1 MFLKR
6 RYDIL
11 VRCYTE
17 TYHLGEHIFDRDLS
31 DRDVCWFAIDELDY
45 NINVRRD
52 YLLPLSQTYTWCEE
66 IKSVSFSSVLLFL
79 GLRIPFFDRKR
90 KTIPL
95 NCYGGGVYEL
105 KSDAKR
111 RINSDN

>member
-6 RYDIL
+6 RYDIS

-17 TYHLGEHIFDRDLS
+17 TTNQEWSLGEHIFDRDLS
-31 DRDVCWFAIDELDY
+31 DRDVCWFAI
-45 NINVRRD
+45 
-52 YLLPLSQTYTWCEE
+52 PLAPEHLCYDEE

-105 KSDAKR
+105 KSDAIR
-111 RINSDN
+111 RIDHDY

>member
-6 RYDIL
+6 RYDIS

-17 TYHLGEHIFDRDLS
+17 TTNQEWSLGEHIFDRDLS
-31 DRDVCWFAIDELDY
+31 DRDVCWFAI
-45 NINVRRD
+45 
-52 YLLPLSQTYTWCEE
+52 PLSQTYTWYEE

-95 NCYGGGVYEL
+95 NCYGGDFYEL
-105 KSDAKR
+105 KSDAIR

>member
-31 DRDVCWFAIDELDY
+31 DRDVCWFAI
-45 NINVRRD
+45 
-52 YLLPLSQTYTWCEE
+52 PLAQTYTWYEE

-90 KTIPL
+90 KSIPL
-95 NCYGGGVYEL
+95 NCYGADVYEL
-105 KSDAKR
+105 KSDAIR
-111 RINSDN
+111 RMEA